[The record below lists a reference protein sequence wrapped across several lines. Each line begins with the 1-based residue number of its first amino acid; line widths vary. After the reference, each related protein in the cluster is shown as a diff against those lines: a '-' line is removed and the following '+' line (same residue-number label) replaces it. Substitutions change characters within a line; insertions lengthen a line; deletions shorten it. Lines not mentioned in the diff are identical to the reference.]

1 MINKH
6 TYGGVVWIDLDSP
19 TKDEIEQIV
28 SEYGVSRVVAQ
39 ELTAPSLK
47 SRVEAYDT
55 FVYLVIHF
63 PVFKHSHTTET
74 KQEIDFIIGKN
85 FVITARYD
93 TVDALYQ
100 FSKNIEVESILNKE
114 IITNPRNVI
123 FSGIMKEMYRSLE
136 NELSFTED
144 WLGSI
149 EKKIFDDK
157 EKDMVFEISKV
168 GRNLLDFKKA
178 TDGHNEV
185 LGALELVGGRLFGED
200 FTTSV
205 KIAQNDYQKIKN
217 SIKNNLELTS
227 ELRETNNSLLTTKQ
241 NEVVKVLTILAFITL
256 PLSLA
261 SAIFQVDLGTGPI
274 LQTPNDLL
282 ILVGILAVISLAILT
297 FFKYKKLL

>member
-6 TYGGVVWIDLDSP
+6 TYGGVVWVDLDSP
-19 TKDEIEQIV
+19 TKDEVEQMV
-28 SEYGVSRVVAQ
+28 SEYGVSMVVAQ
-39 ELTAPSLK
+39 ELVKPSLK

-55 FVYLVIHF
+55 FVYLIIHF

-114 IITNPRNVI
+114 IITNPRNII

-144 WLGSI
+144 WLSNI
-149 EKKIFDDK
+149 EKKIFNSK

-178 TDGHNEV
+178 TDSHSEV
-185 LGALELVGGRLFGED
+185 LIALELVGGRLFGED

-217 SIKNNLELTS
+217 SIKNNSELTD

-282 ILVGILAVISLAILT
+282 ILVGILVVISLAILT

>member
-6 TYGGVVWIDLDSP
+6 TYGGVVWVDLDSP
-19 TKDEIEQIV
+19 TKDEVEQMV
-28 SEYGVSRVVAQ
+28 SEYGVSMVVAQ
-39 ELTAPSLK
+39 ELVKPSLK

-55 FVYLVIHF
+55 FVYLIIHF

-114 IITNPRNVI
+114 IITNPRNII

-144 WLGSI
+144 WLSNI
-149 EKKIFDDK
+149 EKKIFNSK

-178 TDGHNEV
+178 TDSHSEV
-185 LGALELVGGRLFGED
+185 LIALELVGGRLF
-200 FTTSV
+200 
-205 KIAQNDYQKIKN
+205 
-217 SIKNNLELTS
+217 
-227 ELRETNNSLLTTKQ
+227 
-241 NEVVKVLTILAFITL
+241 
-256 PLSLA
+256 
-261 SAIFQVDLGTGPI
+261 
-274 LQTPNDLL
+274 
-282 ILVGILAVISLAILT
+282 
-297 FFKYKKLL
+297 